1 MEREI
6 KKFSGDCSIIAREHL
21 KAREEEV
28 NLKSKTY
35 AVVDIETTGTNPKED
50 RIIQFGCVMIE
61 GGRITSRFSID
72 INPGRKISKQIQH
85 LTGITNRRVQQAPY
99 FEDVAATIYN
109 LLADTIFVA
118 HNIYFDYN
126 FLNQELL
133 RCQTPGLKIPGIDT
147 VELAQIFL
155 PSEPSFRLAD
165 LSESLGFIHENP
177 HQADSDAE
185 VTAQLLLL
193 IEERMR
199 RLPLVTLEA
208 IYALSGQTGMDT
220 SRFIQSVMEEMREQP
235 QPLNEEL
242 EIIDG
247 LALQKKEVDL
257 YTSIHYNEQVYP
269 RKKQAKEK
277 IFGKTLMY
285 RKEQNRLM
293 NAVYDHF
300 TKDESKDL
308 MIEAATGMGK
318 TIGYLLPLSYLAT
331 PEKPAIIS
339 TVSLVLQQQIL
350 EKDIPLLN
358 QLLDQP
364 IQATVIKSYR
374 HYIDLQRF
382 KATLEAPKEQKQYL
396 LYQMAILVWLTQTKT
411 GDLDELHLTNLNHL
425 LFSEIAHR
433 GTSFLA
439 KNQPF
444 YAQDFVRFLERKIQQ
459 SNFLIV
465 NHAFLVQETQRK
477 RPLLPESPYLLID
490 EAHHLPDVA
499 EKVNDRRLSIAYF
512 FKQIQQFNESDH
524 LFDRIKAY
532 LPENHEVQRWL
543 EIYQEELNA
552 LNEAQIFLAEGLNQ
566 FAAKQTN
573 GQYPEEMMV
582 TQEMLSQL
590 PFESSLAIDHLH
602 VFYREIKQ
610 LQDQMRLSLT
620 IIQESWTKQMRID
633 LATLYQL
640 FDQMEKQAT
649 LMEQWLEDWHE
660 NLIHWFVPN
669 KTAQQTIFH
678 LHDFNAA
685 SLKRTVW
692 YPRYTH
698 ILYIGGTLKVGPNR
712 QYLAKRLGI
721 EGTPLKVIASPY
733 DYEKQA
739 RIYVPKEAP
748 SISQVDQQ
756 QYVDY
761 LSQTLSQLILQEKR
775 PILVLF
781 TSHDIL
787 QKVYQAI
794 HLSMLEQGREIL
806 AQGIGGSRQ
815 KLLKRFMLSEMSV
828 LFGADSFWEGV
839 DLPGDALQIVVV
851 TRLPFDNPLRP
862 MVKARNT
869 YLESEGINP
878 FYQESIPKAALKL
891 RQALGRLIRGE
902 EDRGVLLILDRRL
915 LSAKYSNRI
924 LQALPKN
931 ITIKEETLDD
941 ICKDIPKFLKKN
953 EE

>member
-1 MEREI
+1 M
-6 KKFSGDCSIIAREHL
+6 
-21 KAREEEV
+21 AREEEV
-28 NLKSKTY
+28 MLKPKTY

-61 GGRITSRFSID
+61 AGRMTARFSID

-85 LTGITNRRVQQAPY
+85 LTGISNRRVQQAPY

-109 LLADTIFVA
+109 LLADTVFVA
-118 HNIYFDYN
+118 HNVYFDYN

-133 RCQTPGLKIPGIDT
+133 RCQTPALTIPGIDT

-185 VTAQLLLL
+185 VTAQLLLF

-199 RLPLVTLEA
+199 ALPLVTLEA
-208 IYALSGQTGMDT
+208 IATLSGQTGMDT
-220 SRFIQSVMEEMREQP
+220 GSFIQTVMEEMKAHPTSLSEDI
-235 QPLNEEL
+235 

-247 LALQKKEVDL
+247 LALQKKQVEL
-257 YTSIHYNEQVYP
+257 YTSTHYEEQVYP
-269 RKKQAKEK
+269 RKKQAKER

-300 TKDESKDL
+300 TQEDSKNL

-331 PEKPAIIS
+331 PERPAIIS
-339 TVSLVLQQQIL
+339 TVSLVLQQQIM
-350 EKDIPLLN
+350 EKDIPILN

-364 IQATVIKSYR
+364 IQATIIKSYR

-382 KATLEAPKEQKQYL
+382 KATLDAPKEQKQYL

-411 GDLDELHLTNLNHL
+411 GDLDELHLTNLNPP

-444 YAQDFVRFLERKIQQ
+444 YAQDFVRFLEKKVQQ

-477 RPLLPESPYLLID
+477 RPLLPASPYLLID
-490 EAHHLPDVA
+490 EAHHLPDIA
-499 EKVNDRRLSIAYF
+499 EKVNDQRLSIAYF
-512 FKQIQQFNESDH
+512 YKQIQQLIEPEQ
-524 LFDRIKAY
+524 LFDRLKHY
-532 LPENHEVQRWL
+532 LPTNHEVHRWL
-543 EIYQEELNA
+543 EIYQDELHA
-552 LNEAQIFLAEGLNQ
+552 LCEAQLFLAEGLNQ
-566 FAAKQTN
+566 FAAKIKKDE
-573 GQYPEEMMV
+573 YPEEMMI
-582 TQEMLSQL
+582 TQEKLAEL
-590 PFESSLAIDHLH
+590 PIESSLAIDHLH
-602 VFYREIKQ
+602 LFYREIQQ
-610 LQDQMRLSLT
+610 LQGQMRISLEK
-620 IIQESWTKQMRID
+620 IQDSWTKQMRID
-633 LATLYQL
+633 LASFYQL
-640 FDQMEKQAT
+640 FDQMDKQAEF
-649 LMEQWLEDWHE
+649 MEKWLEDWHE
-660 NLIHWFVPN
+660 NLIHWFIPN
-669 KTAQQTIFH
+669 KIPQQTIFH

-685 SLKRTVW
+685 LLKASVW

-698 ILYIGGTLKVGPNR
+698 IIYMGGTLKIGPNR

-721 EGTPLKVIASPY
+721 DGTPLKVIASPY

-739 RIYVPKEAP
+739 RIYIPKEAP
-748 SISQVDQQ
+748 AISQVNNQ
-756 QYVDY
+756 QYVEY
-761 LSQTLSQLILQEKR
+761 LSRTLTRLIDQEKR

-787 QKVYQAI
+787 QKVYQMI

-862 MVKARNT
+862 MVKARNA

-878 FYQESIPKAALKL
+878 FYQESVPKAALKL

-902 EDRGVLLILDRRL
+902 EDRGVLLILDHRF
-915 LSAKYSNRI
+915 LSAKYSSRI
-924 LQALPKN
+924 IQALPKK
-931 ITIKEETLDD
+931 ITIKEESLDD
-941 ICKDIPKFLKKN
+941 ICQDIHEFLKKS

>member
-1 MEREI
+1 M
-6 KKFSGDCSIIAREHL
+6 
-21 KAREEEV
+21 
-28 NLKSKTY
+28 LKSKTY

-61 GGRITSRFSID
+61 AGRIISRFSMD
-72 INPGRKISKQIQH
+72 INPGRKISKKIQH
-85 LTGITNRRVQQAPY
+85 LTGISNHRVQQAPY

-118 HNIYFDYN
+118 HNIYFDYK

-133 RCQTPGLKIPGIDT
+133 RCQMPALTIPGIDT

-155 PSEPSFRLAD
+155 PSEPSFRLTD

-193 IEERMR
+193 IEERMKN
-199 RLPLVTLEA
+199 LPLITLET
-208 IYALSGQTGMDT
+208 IFTLSGQMGMDT
-220 SRFIQSVMEEMREQP
+220 GRFIQTVIEEMKEHP
-235 QPLNEEL
+235 KALSK
-242 EIIDG
+242 EIEIVDG
-247 LALQKKEVDL
+247 LALQKKQVAL
-257 YTSIHYNEQVYP
+257 YTSVHYKEPVYP

-277 IFGKTLMY
+277 IFGKTLVY

-300 TKDESKDL
+300 TKNVAKDL

-339 TVSLVLQQQIL
+339 TVSLVLQQQIM

-364 IQATVIKSYR
+364 IQATIIKSYR

-382 KATLEAPKEQKQYL
+382 KATLETPKEQKQYL
-396 LYQMAILVWLTQTKT
+396 LYQMAVLVWLTQTKT
-411 GDLDELHLTNLNHL
+411 GDLDELHLTNLNHPF
-425 LFSEIAHR
+425 FSEIAHQ
-433 GTSFLA
+433 GPAFLA

-444 YAQDFVRFLERKIQQ
+444 YEQDFVLFLEKKIKQ

-477 RPLLPESPYLLID
+477 RPLLPKSPYLLID
-490 EAHHLPDVA
+490 EAHHLPEIA
-499 EKVNDRRLSIAYF
+499 EKVNDQRLSIFTFY
-512 FKQIQQFNESDH
+512 KQIQQFEESGN
-524 LFDRIKAY
+524 LFDRIKKY
-532 LPENHEVQRWL
+532 LPKNHEVGRWL
-543 EIYQEELNA
+543 TIYQEELRA
-552 LNEAQIFLAEGLNQ
+552 LCEAQIILVEGLNQ
-566 FAAKQTN
+566 FAVKQKV
-573 GQYPEEMMV
+573 QDYPEEVMI
-582 TQEMLSQL
+582 TQEKLDQLSL
-590 PFESSLAIDHLH
+590 EASRAIDHLH
-602 VFYREIKQ
+602 LFYREILQ
-610 LQDQMRLSLT
+610 LQTQMRLSLEV
-620 IIQESWTKQMRID
+620 IQESWTKQMRID
-633 LATLYQL
+633 LAAFYQ
-640 FDQMEKQAT
+640 FFAQMQKQADFMEK
-649 LMEQWLEDWHE
+649 WLEDWRE

-669 KTAQQTIFH
+669 KVPQQTMIH
-678 LHDFNAA
+678 LHDFHAA
-685 SLKRTVW
+685 LLKTTIW
-692 YPRYTH
+692 YARYTH
-698 ILYIGGTLKVGPNR
+698 ILYIGGTLKVGSNR

-721 EGTPLKVIASPY
+721 EGTSLKVIASPY

-748 SISQVDQQ
+748 EVSQVTTA
-756 QYVDY
+756 QYVEY
-761 LSQTLSQLILQEKR
+761 LSQTLTQLILQEKR

-787 QKVYQAI
+787 QKVYQTV
-794 HLSMLEQGREIL
+794 HLPLLEQGRELL

-815 KLLKRFMLSEMSV
+815 KLLKRFTLSEMSV

-839 DLPGDALQIVVV
+839 DLPGDALQIVIV

-862 MVKARNT
+862 MVKARNA

-878 FYQESIPKAALKL
+878 FYQEALPKAALKL
-891 RQALGRLIRGE
+891 RQALGRLIRSE
-902 EDRGVLLILDRRL
+902 EDKGILLILDRRF
-915 LSAKYSNRI
+915 LSAKYSTRI
-924 LQALPKN
+924 IQALPKKL
-931 ITIKEETLDD
+931 TIKEEPITD
-941 ICKDIPKFLKKN
+941 ICQKIHVFLKKS

>member
-1 MEREI
+1 M
-6 KKFSGDCSIIAREHL
+6 KP
-21 KAREEEV
+21 
-28 NLKSKTY
+28 KTY

-61 GGRITSRFSID
+61 AGQITSRFSID

-85 LTGITNRRVQQAPY
+85 LTGISNRRVQQAPY

-109 LLADTIFVA
+109 LLVDTIFVA

-133 RCQTPGLKIPGIDT
+133 RCQTPTLTIPGIDT

-155 PSEPSFRLAD
+155 PSEPSFRLTDLAD
-165 LSESLGFIHENP
+165 SLGFTHENP

-199 RLPLVTLEA
+199 NLPLITLEA
-208 IYALSGQTGMDT
+208 ITTLSGQTGKDT
-220 SRFIQSVMEEMREQP
+220 GVFIQTVMEEMKEHP
-235 QPLNEEL
+235 KPLDKNL

-247 LALQKKEVDL
+247 LALQKKQVEL
-257 YTSIHYNEQVYP
+257 YTSVHYKEQVYP
-269 RKKQAKEK
+269 RKKQAKVK

-300 TKDESKDL
+300 TKEESKDL

-339 TVSLVLQQQIL
+339 TVSLVLQQQIM

-364 IQATVIKSYR
+364 IQATIIKSYR

-382 KATLEAPKEQKQYL
+382 KATLEVPKEQKQYL
-396 LYQMAILVWLTQTKT
+396 LYQMAVLVWLTQTKT
-411 GDLDELHLTNLNHL
+411 GDLDELHLTNLNHAF
-425 LFSEIAHR
+425 FSDIAHR

-439 KNQPF
+439 KNQSF
-444 YAQDFVRFLERKIQQ
+444 YEQDFVRFLEEKAKQ

-477 RPLLPESPYLLID
+477 KTLLPKSPYLLID
-490 EAHHLPDVA
+490 EAHHLPDIA
-499 EKVNDRRLSIAYF
+499 EKVNDQCLSIASFYR
-512 FKQIQQFNESDH
+512 QIQQFEEPDH
-524 LFDRIKAY
+524 LFVRIKKY
-532 LPENHEVQRWL
+532 LPKGHEVSHWL
-543 EIYQEELNA
+543 EVYREELRS
-552 LNEAQIFLAEGLNQ
+552 LYESQIFLAEGLNQ
-566 FAAKQTN
+566 FATKQKI
-573 GQYPEEMMV
+573 GEYPEEIMV
-582 TQEMLSQL
+582 SQEKLAQLS
-590 PFESSLAIDHLH
+590 FESSLAIDHLQL
-602 VFYREIKQ
+602 FYREIQQ
-610 LQDQMRLSLT
+610 LQGQMKLSLT
-620 IIQESWTKQMRID
+620 LIQESWTNKMRLD
-633 LATLYQL
+633 LAKLYQL
-640 FDQMEKQAT
+640 FDQMEKQAAF
-649 LMEQWLEDWHE
+649 MEKWLEDWHE
-660 NLIHWFVPN
+660 HLIHWFIPN
-669 KTAQQTIFH
+669 KTPQQAIFH
-678 LHDFNAA
+678 LHDFKAA
-685 SLKRTVW
+685 LLKTTVW
-692 YPRYTH
+692 YPRYRH
-698 ILYIGGTLKVGPNR
+698 IIYIGGTLKVGPNR

-721 EGTPLKVIASPY
+721 EGTPLKVLASPY

-748 SISQVDQQ
+748 TISQVNNQ
-756 QYVDY
+756 QYINY
-761 LSQTLSQLILQEKR
+761 LSCTLARLISQEKR

-781 TSHDIL
+781 TSHEVL
-787 QKVYQAI
+787 QKVYQTI
-794 HLSMLEQGREIL
+794 HMSMLEQGREIL
-806 AQGIGGSRQ
+806 AQGIGGGRQ

-839 DLPGDALQIVVV
+839 DLPGDALQIVVI

-878 FYQESIPKAALKL
+878 FYQESVPKAALKL
-891 RQALGRLIRGE
+891 RQALGRLIRSE
-902 EDRGVLLILDRRL
+902 EDRGVLLILDRRF
-915 LSAKYSNRI
+915 LSAKYSARI
-924 LQALPKN
+924 IHALPKN
-931 ITIKEETLDD
+931 LTIKEETLDD
-941 ICKDIPKFLKKN
+941 ICQDIQIFLNKN

>member
-1 MEREI
+1 M
-6 KKFSGDCSIIAREHL
+6 
-21 KAREEEV
+21 AREEEV
-28 NLKSKTY
+28 MLKPKTY

-61 GGRITSRFSID
+61 AGRMTARFSID

-85 LTGITNRRVQQAPY
+85 LTGISNRRVQQAPY

-109 LLADTIFVA
+109 LLADTVFVA
-118 HNIYFDYN
+118 HNVYFDYN

-133 RCQTPGLKIPGIDT
+133 RCQTPALTIPGIDT

-199 RLPLVTLEA
+199 ALPLVTLEA
-208 IYALSGQTGMDT
+208 IATLSGQTGMDT
-220 SRFIQSVMEEMREQP
+220 GSFIQTVMEEMKAHPTSLSEDI
-235 QPLNEEL
+235 

-247 LALQKKEVDL
+247 LALQKKQVEL
-257 YTSIHYNEQVYP
+257 YTSTHYEEQVYP
-269 RKKQAKEK
+269 RKKQAKER

-300 TKDESKDL
+300 TQEDSKNL

-331 PEKPAIIS
+331 PERPAIIS
-339 TVSLVLQQQIL
+339 TVSLVLQQQIM

-364 IQATVIKSYR
+364 IQATIIKSYR

-382 KATLEAPKEQKQYL
+382 KATLDAPKEQKQYL

-411 GDLDELHLTNLNHL
+411 GDLDELHLTNLNHP

-444 YAQDFVRFLERKIQQ
+444 YAQDFVRFLEKKVQQ

-477 RPLLPESPYLLID
+477 RPLLPASPYLLID
-490 EAHHLPDVA
+490 EAHHLPDIA
-499 EKVNDRRLSIAYF
+499 EKVNDQRLSIAYF
-512 FKQIQQFNESDH
+512 YKQIQQLIEPEQ
-524 LFDRIKAY
+524 LFDRLKHY
-532 LPENHEVQRWL
+532 LPTNHEVHRWL
-543 EIYQEELNA
+543 EIYQDELHA
-552 LNEAQIFLAEGLNQ
+552 LCEAQLFLAEGLNQ
-566 FAAKQTN
+566 FAAKIKKDE
-573 GQYPEEMMV
+573 YPEEMMI
-582 TQEMLSQL
+582 TQEKLAEL
-590 PFESSLAIDHLH
+590 PIESSLAIDHLH
-602 VFYREIKQ
+602 LFYREIQQ
-610 LQDQMRLSLT
+610 LQGQMRISLEK
-620 IIQESWTKQMRID
+620 IQDSWTKQMRID
-633 LATLYQL
+633 LASFYQL
-640 FDQMEKQAT
+640 FDQMDKQAEF
-649 LMEQWLEDWHE
+649 MEKWLEDWHE
-660 NLIHWFVPN
+660 NLIHWFIPN
-669 KTAQQTIFH
+669 KIPQQTIFH

-685 SLKRTVW
+685 LLKASVW

-698 ILYIGGTLKVGPNR
+698 IIYMGGTLKIGPNR

-721 EGTPLKVIASPY
+721 DGTPLKVIASPY

-739 RIYVPKEAP
+739 RIYIPKEAP
-748 SISQVDQQ
+748 AISQVNNQ
-756 QYVDY
+756 QYVEY
-761 LSQTLSQLILQEKR
+761 LSRTLTRLIDQEKR

-787 QKVYQAI
+787 QKVYQMI
-794 HLSMLEQGREIL
+794 HLPMLEQGREIL

-862 MVKARNT
+862 MVKARNA

-878 FYQESIPKAALKL
+878 FYQESVPKAALKL

-902 EDRGVLLILDRRL
+902 EDRGVLLILDHRF
-915 LSAKYSNRI
+915 LSAKYSSRI
-924 LQALPKN
+924 IQALPKK
-931 ITIKEETLDD
+931 ITIKEESLDD
-941 ICKDIPKFLKKN
+941 ICQDIHEFLKKS